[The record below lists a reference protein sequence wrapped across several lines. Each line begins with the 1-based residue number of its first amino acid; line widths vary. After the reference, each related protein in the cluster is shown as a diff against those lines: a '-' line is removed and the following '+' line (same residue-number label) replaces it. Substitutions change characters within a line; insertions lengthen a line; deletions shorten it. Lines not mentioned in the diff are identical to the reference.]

1 MASNILYSETI
12 KFSET
17 PGNFSDKDRK
27 KLLHSLTKYYI
38 RSASRCTPFGLF
50 ANFGQG
56 IYEEPAEDKET
67 PGRLQYFPR
76 IDMEVQYQIGDY
88 ISKLEGIDK
97 FLTYQINNS
106 LYKAGGAYRYVEY
119 RLKKRYERIIWYLW
133 NIMKY

>member
-1 MASNILYSETI
+1 M
-12 KFSET
+12 
-17 PGNFSDKDRK
+17 
-27 KLLHSLTKYYI
+27 HSLTKYYI

-106 LYKAGGAYRYVEY
+106 LYKAGGAYRYVVQIEKTIRTHHLVSLEY
-119 RLKKRYERIIWYLW
+119 NEVLAFIIK
-133 NIMKY
+133 N